1 MCMHGFACKDEC
13 TDCVPVAHRGQKKIA
28 SDFLGLELRPICVTP
43 CECREPYLGPPEE
56 QCMLLTAETS
66 LQPQSPLLRCG
77 REQPIGYSIH

>member
-66 LQPQSPLLRCG
+66 LQPLL
-77 REQPIGYSIH
+77 STS

>member
-66 LQPQSPLLRCG
+66 LQPQSPLLWCG
-77 REQPIGYSIH
+77 REQPIGYIIH